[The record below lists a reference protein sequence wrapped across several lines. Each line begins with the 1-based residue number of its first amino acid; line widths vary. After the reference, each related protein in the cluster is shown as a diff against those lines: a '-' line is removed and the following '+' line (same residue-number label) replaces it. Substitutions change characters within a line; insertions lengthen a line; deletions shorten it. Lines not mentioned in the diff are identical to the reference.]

1 VQNKK
6 RKTKMKKIMIA
17 AAIVCAAV
25 MAQAATVSWGNG
37 FGINAYNQP
46 GDEGAAYSGTIYL
59 MNGDATAAASFIN
72 TVLAATD
79 YTAAFNTAVGSSV
92 ASMTHAGFEP
102 AAKGFET
109 TLTGAQS
116 FYVVALDA
124 ANSGV
129 YVSEV
134 VDANIM
140 AIGESDVRFTH
151 DAPYE
156 NGAFASTQTSYAGS
170 GWYTAVPEP
179 TSGLLMLVGL
189 AGLALRRRRA

>member
-1 VQNKK
+1 
-6 RKTKMKKIMIA
+6 MKKIMIA

-37 FGINAYNQP
+37 YGINAYNQP
-46 GDEGAAYSGTIYL
+46 GDDGAAYSGTIYL
-59 MNGDATAAASFIN
+59 MNGDATSAASFIN
-72 TVLAATD
+72 TVL
-79 YTAAFNTAVGSSV
+79 AVGSSV

-124 ANSGV
+124 ANNGV

>member
-1 VQNKK
+1 
-6 RKTKMKKIMIA
+6 MKKIMIA
-17 AAIVCAAV
+17 LAIVCAAA
-25 MAQAATVSWGNG
+25 MTQAASISWKNG

-46 GDEGAAYSGTIYL
+46 GDDGADYSGTIYL
-59 MNGDATAAASFIN
+59 MNGDATSAASFIN

-79 YTAAFNTAVGSSV
+79 YTAAFNTAVGSSI

-102 AAKGFET
+102 AAHSFDS
-109 TLTGAQS
+109 TLSGAQS
-116 FYVVALDA
+116 FYVVALDT
-124 ANSGV
+124 ANNGV

-134 VDANIM
+134 VSANIM
-140 AIGESDVRFTH
+140 AIGSSYVTFSH

-156 NGAFASTQTSYAGS
+156 NAAFASTQTSYAGS

>member
-1 VQNKK
+1 
-6 RKTKMKKIMIA
+6 MKKIMIA

-37 FGINAYNQP
+37 YGINAYNQP
-46 GDEGAAYSGTIYL
+46 GDDGAAYSGTIYL
-59 MNGDATAAASFIN
+59 MNGNATSAASFIN

-102 AAKGFET
+102 AAQNVDT
-109 TLTGAQS
+109 TLSGAQS
-116 FYVVALDA
+116 FYVVALDT
-124 ANSGV
+124 ANNGV

-134 VDANIM
+134 VDANVLS
-140 AIGESDVRFTH
+140 IGTTYVEFSH
-151 DAPYE
+151 DAPYV
-156 NGAFASTQTSYAGS
+156 NGAFADTQTTFAGS